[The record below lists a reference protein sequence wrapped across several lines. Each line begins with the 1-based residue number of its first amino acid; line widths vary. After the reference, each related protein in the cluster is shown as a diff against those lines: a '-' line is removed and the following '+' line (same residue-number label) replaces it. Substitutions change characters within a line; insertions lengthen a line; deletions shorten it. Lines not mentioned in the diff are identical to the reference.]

1 MTMDIPNLKDFDT
14 RLRQEA
20 AEEPTLEIPQGEPTK
35 KTQII
40 AIYGK
45 GGIGKSFTLANLSH
59 MMAEMGKRVLLI
71 GCDPKSDTT
80 SLLFGGKATPAAANA
95 VGKMSSELIGVSR
108 VRPPLKAA
116 GHDTMNGVR
125 MPPS

>member
-1 MTMDIPNLKDFDT
+1 MSLDVPNLKDYDT
-14 RLRQEA
+14 KLREEA
-20 AEEPTLEIPQGEPTK
+20 AEPTLEVPQGEPTK

-59 MMAEMGKRVLLI
+59 MMAEQGKRVLLI

-80 SLLFGGKATPAAANA
+80 SLLFGGKACPTIIETSTRRNSPA
-95 VGKMSSELIGVSR
+95 R
-108 VRPPLKAA
+108 R
-116 GHDTMNGVR
+116 
-125 MPPS
+125 

>member
-1 MTMDIPNLKDFDT
+1 MKDDAPNLKEFDS
-14 RLRQEA
+14 RLKAEA
-20 AEEPTLEIPQGEPTK
+20 NEDLADVLPTEAVK

-59 MMAEMGKRVLLI
+59 MMAEQGKRVLLI

-80 SLLFGGKATPAAANA
+80 SLLFGGKACPTIIETSTQKKLAGEE
-95 VGKMSSELIGVSR
+95 VKIGDVCFKRFQFYLI
-108 VRPPLKAA
+108 L
-116 GHDTMNGVR
+116 
-125 MPPS
+125 